1 MDKPLVTPIDWN
13 DPAVVDTYD
22 EVPLWSALFGT
33 MLLRHVPL
41 RPARIALDIG
51 CGTGFPLLE
60 LAQRLGPSA
69 HVYGVDPWAAALA
82 RAERKATAWG
92 VRNVTLLEADAAA
105 IPLPDSA
112 VDLIVSNLGVNNVGD
127 LAAVLRECRRV
138 ARPEAR
144 IALTTNL
151 VGHMREFYAVF
162 ARVLAAHS
170 SAEALARLEAH
181 IAHRATVAGLQAAL
195 HAAGFAVTRVIED
208 EAQLRFADGSALLA
222 HSFIRLGFLP
232 AWLDVIGPL
241 RQRALLG
248 ELETALN
255 ELAAR
260 EGELLLRVPMA
271 YIEGRASKL

>member
-1 MDKPLVTPIDWN
+1 M
-13 DPAVVDTYD
+13 
-22 EVPLWSALFGT
+22 
-33 MLLRHVPL
+33 
-41 RPARIALDIG
+41 
-51 CGTGFPLLE
+51 
-60 LAQRLGPSA
+60 
-69 HVYGVDPWAAALA
+69 VDPWAATLT

-105 IPLPDSA
+105 IPLPDAA

-144 IALTTNL
+144 IALTTSL

-162 ARVLAAHS
+162 ARVLSAHR

-181 IAHRATVAGLQAAL
+181 IAHRATVAGLQTAL

-222 HSFIRLGFLP
+222 HNFIRLGFLP

-241 RQRALLG
+241 WQRALLG

-260 EGELLLRVPMA
+260 EGELLLSVPMA
-271 YIEGRASKL
+271 YIEGRLPL